1 MLRLEV
7 LTPEMERLA
16 PALCGSLSG
25 MPFTLAGGTALAL
38 QLGHRISVDFDW
50 FCSQDILP
58 FRLGERFA
66 AFGLG
71 WTSIQDTVHTF
82 ECLLAGVRCS
92 FFSFRPRFEPASVS
106 LHGMPLAPV
115 LDIGAM
121 KLVAISQRGARK
133 DFYDLFEILRDRSLA
148 DIARRLRAMYT
159 DPPPNPVHVAK
170 SLVYFADAEDE
181 PEPRMLSSTQ
191 WGEVKAYF
199 TRHSRE
205 YTDIL
210 IEEVALRTE

>member
-1 MLRLEV
+1 M

-16 PALCGSLSG
+16 PVLCASLSG
-25 MPFTLAGGTALAL
+25 MPFTLVGGTALAL

-50 FCSQDILP
+50 FCPQDAFP

-66 AFGLG
+66 ALGLG
-71 WTSIQDTVHTF
+71 LTPIQDTAHTF

-106 LHGMPLAPV
+106 LHGMPLASVP
-115 LDIGAM
+115 DIGAM

-133 DFYDLFEILRDRSLA
+133 DFYDLFEVLRARCLA

-159 DPPPNPVHVAK
+159 DRPPNPVHIAK

-181 PEPRMLSSTQ
+181 PEPRLLSGVQ
-191 WGEVKAYF
+191 WAEVKTYL

-210 IEEVALRTE
+210 IEELAPLRE

>member
-1 MLRLEV
+1 M

-16 PALCGSLSG
+16 PVLCASLSG

-50 FCSQDILP
+50 FCPQGVLP

-66 AFGLG
+66 APGLG
-71 WTSIQDTVHTF
+71 LTPIQDTTHTF

-133 DFYDLFEILRDRSLA
+133 DFYDLFEVLRDRSLT

-159 DPPPNPVHVAK
+159 DPPPNPVHIAK
-170 SLVYFADAEDE
+170 SLAYFRDAEVE
-181 PEPRMLSSTQ
+181 PEPRILSGVQ
-191 WGEVKAYF
+191 WAAVKAYF
-199 TRHSRE
+199 TRHARD
-205 YTDIL
+205 YTDVL
-210 IEEVALRTE
+210 IEELAPRTE